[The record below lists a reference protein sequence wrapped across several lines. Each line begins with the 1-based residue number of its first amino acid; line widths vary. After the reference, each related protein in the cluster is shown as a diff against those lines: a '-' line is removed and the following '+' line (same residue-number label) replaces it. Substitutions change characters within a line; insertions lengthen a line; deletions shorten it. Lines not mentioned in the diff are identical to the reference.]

1 MNAYVCKVAS
11 VRRVTDDVFVLGLD
25 APDIASTLL
34 PGQFLNVRV
43 SDSLVPLLRRPFSA
57 YRVNGS
63 IVEIIFQRIGIGTSL
78 LATKRE
84 GDIMDV
90 LGPLGHPYSVDATDY
105 DTALLIAGGLGV
117 APVPLLTRSM
127 IERGK
132 QFVTFLGGRRRDAL
146 LEEGLQH
153 LQVATDDGSKGFHG
167 TVVELVRA
175 WIGPARPVRPRI
187 FACGP
192 TPMLRAVAELA
203 RGQKIPCEVSLEG
216 SMACGIG
223 ICQGCPVELVGEG
236 EVRYALMCKDGPAF
250 DAAKIRI

>member
-1 MNAYVCKVAS
+1 MKSSSCQVAS
-11 VRRVTDDVFVLGLD
+11 VRRVSNDVYVLGLH
-25 APDIASTLL
+25 APDIASSLL
-34 PGQFLNVRV
+34 PGQFLNIRV

-57 YRVNGS
+57 YRVQGAV
-63 IVEIIFQRIGIGTSL
+63 VEIIFQRIGTGTSL
-78 LATKRE
+78 LSMKRE
-84 GDIMDV
+84 GDTVDV
-90 LGPLGHPYSVDATDY
+90 LGPLGHPFSLDSPEY

-132 QFVTFLGGRRRDAL
+132 HFETFLGGRRDDAL

-167 TVVELVRA
+167 TVVELVRDWLDTA
-175 WIGPARPVRPRI
+175 HPAGPKI

-192 TPMLRAVAELA
+192 TPMLRAVAKLA
-203 RGQKIPCEVSLEG
+203 RDQGIPCEVSLEG

-223 ICQGCPVELVGEG
+223 ICQGCPVELAGKGEI
-236 EVRYALMCKDGPAF
+236 RYALMCKDGPAF
-250 DAAKIRI
+250 DAAQIII